1 MKVSCTQ
8 ENLNQGLNIVGHL
21 AIKNSNLPILN
32 NVLLKTQEGGLL
44 LSATNLEIGINCKI
58 RAKVENNGIF
68 TVPANLLSNFISLIN
83 NEEKVDIELVNKELI
98 IKSGQQ
104 ETKIKGE
111 DASEFPLIPEIK
123 KENKN
128 IIKSEDLKKA
138 LSQVVFAV
146 SLDETR
152 IEISGVLMI
161 FNHKTLTLAATDS
174 YRLAEKKVALK
185 EGNNNQQIIVPQK
198 TAQELFRILQSL
210 PTEEEV
216 EVYINDNQVLF
227 AINQVELVSRLI
239 EGNYPDYQQI
249 IPKEH
254 KTSVIVEIKD
264 FIKII
269 KRAALFS
276 KIGIND
282 VNLNFNEERQVI
294 TVKSANSQLGENTS
308 EVSAVIKGGGNNIV
322 FNYRYLLDGL
332 NNLDEEK
339 AVIKIIDNSNPGL
352 FCGEGAEDY
361 LYLIMPIRQ

>member
-1 MKVSCTQ
+1 MKISCTQ
-8 ENLNQGLNIVGHL
+8 ENLNYGLNIVGHL

-58 RAKVENNGIF
+58 RAKIDSNGLF
-68 TVPANLLSNFISLIN
+68 TIPANLLSNFVNLLN
-83 NEEKVDIELVNKELI
+83 NEEKVDLELVNKEMV

-123 KENKN
+123 KENK
-128 IIKSEDLKKA
+128 IMVKSEDLKTA
-138 LSQVVFAV
+138 LGQIIFAV
-146 SLDETR
+146 SLDKTR
-152 IEISGVLMI
+152 IEISGVLMN
-161 FNHKTLTLAATDS
+161 FSQKKLTLAATDS
-174 YRLAEKKVALK
+174 YRLAEKKISIK
-185 EGNNNQQIIVPQK
+185 EGGMNQQIIIPQK
-198 TAQELFRILQSL
+198 TAQELLRILQLL
-210 PTEEEV
+210 PIEEYV
-216 EVYINDNQVLF
+216 EVYINDNQALF
-227 AINQVELVSRLI
+227 VVNQVELVSRLI

-249 IPKEH
+249 IPQEH
-254 KTSVIVEIKD
+254 KTSVIVNIKD
-264 FIKII
+264 FVKII

-282 VNLNFNEERQVI
+282 VDLSFNEEKQSI
-294 TVKSANSQLGENTS
+294 IVKSANSQLGENVS
-308 EVSAVIKGGGNNIV
+308 EMEAVIKGAGNNIV

-332 NNLDEEK
+332 SNLAEEK
-339 AVIKIIDNSNPGL
+339 VVLKIINNSNPGL

>member
-1 MKVSCTQ
+1 MKLSCTQ

-68 TVPANLLSNFISLIN
+68 SVPANLLSNFISLLN
-83 NEEKVDIELVNKELI
+83 NEERVDVELINKEII
-98 IKSGQQ
+98 IKSGPQ

-128 IIKSEDLKKA
+128 IVNSEELKKA

-152 IEISGVLMI
+152 MEISGVLMSFSQKKLI
-161 FNHKTLTLAATDS
+161 LAATDS
-174 YRLAEKKVALK
+174 YRLAEKKLSLK
-185 EGNNNQQIIVPQK
+185 EGDSNQQIIIPQK
-198 TAQELFRILQSL
+198 TAQEVLRILQAL

-216 EVYINDNQVLF
+216 DIYINDNQVLF
-227 AINQVELVSRLI
+227 IVNQVELVSRLI

-249 IPKEH
+249 IPQEH

-282 VNLNFNEERQVI
+282 VNLNFDEEKQVI
-294 TVKSANSQLGENTS
+294 TVKSANNQLGENTS
-308 EVSAVIKGGGNNIV
+308 EVSAAIKGGGNNIV

-332 NNLDEEK
+332 NNLEKEK

-352 FCGEGAEDY
+352 FCGEGVEDY